1 MIQNKR
7 WKKISLIGLLSAVGL
22 AFLSLA
28 AFQERY
34 PDVPYVPTPEMVVEA
49 MLSMA
54 EVNKD
59 DMIYDLGCGD
69 GRIVITAAK
78 MFGSRGIG
86 IDIDPQ
92 RIKECHENAK
102 KAGVEGRVEFFQ
114 TDLFEADFSKAS
126 VVTLYFLTEINLRLR
141 PKLLAELS
149 PGTRI
154 VSHDFN
160 MGKWEADK
168 DVLIEDEWEVHSVY
182 LWIIPA
188 NFTGTWTWSMPTDS
202 GKEKFTLNLG
212 QSFQYVSGEVF
223 ESKANSPVSVIN
235 GKITADTLAFTME
248 RTQGRNAERLVFKG
262 SVQGHS
268 IKGTIKSEGRD
279 NTRIWIAKRD
289 PSTRVPL
296 ESPMKDSHIPSR

>member
-1 MIQNKR
+1 MIQSNR
-7 WKKISLIGLLSAVGL
+7 WKKISLVGFLSAICLGLLN
-22 AFLSLA
+22 LA
-28 AFQERY
+28 AVQERT

-49 MLSMA
+49 MLAMA
-54 EVNKD
+54 EVGED

-102 KAGVEGRVEFFQ
+102 KAGVEDRVEFLQ
-114 TDLFEADFSKAS
+114 ADLFKTDFSSAS
-126 VVTLYFLTEINLRLR
+126 VITLYLLTEINLRLR
-141 PKLLAELS
+141 PKLLAELK

-168 DVLIEDEWEVHSVY
+168 DILLEDTWEVHSVY
-182 LWIIPA
+182 LWVIPA

-202 GKEKFTLNLG
+202 GKRRFTLNLA
-212 QSFQYVSGEVF
+212 QSYQYVSGEVF
-223 ESKANSPVSVIN
+223 ESRAKKPVSVIN

-248 RTQGRNAERLVFKG
+248 MTQGRNTERLSFEGRVR
-262 SVQGHS
+262 GHS
-268 IKGTIKSEGRD
+268 MKGTIKTEGRD
-279 NTRIWIAKRD
+279 DTRVWEAKRD
-289 PSTRVPL
+289 PSTQVPL
-296 ESPMKDSHIPSR
+296 KSPVKDFPTFNQ